1 MLWRTRSSTRLKK
14 EEEDPVSSS
23 VSLLET
29 GSTHGELMCASVKNQ
44 IALGERR
51 GRQVRFLG
59 LRTFSQREAPQIKG
73 PLCAY
78 GGGFSLHAKVFVPA
92 HRRED
97 LSRLI
102 GYVSRPSLSSKRMS
116 ETASGDIQYKLKR
129 PWSDGRTHVVLSPL
143 EFIEKLCA
151 LIPQPRMHLVRY
163 SGVFAPNSKMRKGVI
178 PGFTRAEIKARE
190 KATIKDT
197 ERKLVCNHLWAKLLA
212 RVFAIDVSKCKYCGG
227 DLKIISSLRD
237 PFVIQKILSHLG
249 LSPRPP
255 PIAPQRTRK
264 LFTTLS

>member
-1 MLWRTRSSTRLKK
+1 MATLNKRIIRLLLRLGFLKK
-14 EEEDPVSSS
+14 DEEDPVSSP

-51 GRQVRFLG
+51 GRQVRFLD
-59 LRTFSQREAPQIKG
+59 LRTFSQREVQQIKG

-102 GYVSRPSLSSKRMS
+102 GYVSRPSLSSERMS

-129 PWSDGRTHVVLSPL
+129 PWSDGRTHVVLSP
-143 EFIEKLCA
+143 
-151 LIPQPRMHLVRY
+151 
-163 SGVFAPNSKMRKGVI
+163 
-178 PGFTRAEIKARE
+178 
-190 KATIKDT
+190 
-197 ERKLVCNHLWAKLLA
+197 
-212 RVFAIDVSKCKYCGG
+212 
-227 DLKIISSLRD
+227 
-237 PFVIQKILSHLG
+237 
-249 LSPRPP
+249 
-255 PIAPQRTRK
+255 
-264 LFTTLS
+264 